1 MYSTVHVCA
10 SARVC
15 GLYFFQ
21 KPMESV
27 CLHVGCGL
35 FGVLRLVNILAK
47 SNFPALRQ
55 RCVRNAESLKQSA
68 KSEGREHDSERIF
81 SSSLGDDSGVESG
94 TVWPGVW
101 QTDRWLKIVAG
112 LCFQHLCTRAHE
124 TSYRTGAKCYQGCF
138 SERLEEVLLRFFL
151 VFLFATGF
159 VFVSFVS
166 VLHCFLCV
174 LFSQSDT
181 GRNRAWAQK
190 GKVFHFSFPFYGS
203 LKAENFSRQHTLERT
218 LS

>member
-1 MYSTVHVCA
+1 M
-10 SARVC
+10 C

-47 SNFPALRQ
+47 LNFPAFRQ
-55 RCVRNAESLKQSA
+55 RRERNAESLKQSA
-68 KSEGREHDSERIF
+68 KSEGRQHDSERIF
-81 SSSLGDDSGVESG
+81 SSSLGDDSGVESE

-138 SERLEEVLLRFFL
+138 SERLEEVLQRFFSIFICYWFRFCFVCFRPAL
-151 VFLFATGF
+151 LSVRPVFTIGHWTKPCLGA
-159 VFVSFVS
+159 
-166 VLHCFLCV
+166 
-174 LFSQSDT
+174 
-181 GRNRAWAQK
+181 K
-190 GKVFHFSFPFYGS
+190 G
-203 LKAENFSRQHTLERT
+203 
-218 LS
+218 